1 MKGMGFELR
10 PECQVRANHR
20 ESPRVQEVRRC
31 RVGPAWCSWSPGAV
45 IRLWE
50 GLVPLSRRNDHV
62 LASMRPK
69 ALIAKIRIII
79 EKVKIRP
86 AGRQTELN
94 EVSNRT
100 WTKLTEQQ
108 QNKETQARPSCSRK
122 MTNTLPRIPEHKANH
137 EAPFQDGLGLLAA
150 ASPVSP
156 ALGLQECSWGCSTWR
171 LPRNHDSISQHY
183 S

>member
-10 PECQVRANHR
+10 PECRVRANHR
-20 ESPRVQEVRRC
+20 ESPRVQEARRC

-50 GLVPLSRRNDHV
+50 GFVPLSIGKNDHV

-86 AGRQTELN
+86 AGRQTEVN

-100 WTKLTEQQ
+100 WMKLTEQQ
-108 QNKETQARPSCSRK
+108 QQNKETEARPSCSHK
-122 MTNTLPRIPEHKANH
+122 MT
-137 EAPFQDGLGLLAA
+137 
-150 ASPVSP
+150 
-156 ALGLQECSWGCSTWR
+156 
-171 LPRNHDSISQHY
+171 
-183 S
+183 